1 MKWLRSKLD
10 QARKPFEP
18 GAKFEKYAPAINAF
32 DTFLFTP
39 NHVTKKGAHIRDVV
53 DLKRTM
59 ILVVLALVPALL
71 FGMWNTG
78 AQYLYQEMG
87 LASVLDVPFMDAFIE
102 GAILT
107 LPLIIVSYVVGL
119 TIEFIFAIYR
129 GHEVNEGY
137 LVTGLL
143 IPMIFPVDIPLW
155 MLALS
160 VAFAVLIGKEAFGGT
175 GMNILNPALTA
186 RAFAFFAYPL
196 YMSGNAIWVH
206 EGSTDAVSGET
217 ILGALASGTYS
228 GEVQGGAANA
238 VAFTNVVES
247 QQPSAL
253 ANASA
258 FDAFMGYIPGS
269 VAETSALMIILG
281 ALILIATKV
290 GSWRII
296 LGGVL
301 GGLAMGA
308 IFNFFGNMGSEF
320 ITGIVDSGKIT
331 MDQVYNDT
339 AAVAAL
345 DLSGWDATL
354 MELGTNQLINFPF
367 WQHLLVGSILFGVV
381 FMATDPVSA
390 AQTFK
395 GKWIY
400 GILIGIFGIMIRIF
414 NPAYPEGIMLA
425 ILLMNVFAPTIDHYV
440 IQSNVNK
447 RKKRTKKAQVN
458 LQTA

>member
-1 MKWLRSKLD
+1 MKWVRNKLD

-18 GAKFEKYAPAINAF
+18 GQKFEKFAPAINAF
-32 DTFLFTP
+32 DTFLYTP
-39 NHVTKKGAHIRDVV
+39 NHTTKKGAHIRDVV

-59 ILVVLALVPALL
+59 ITVVFALIPALL

-78 AQYLYQEMG
+78 AQYLYQDLG
-87 LASVLDVPFMDAFIE
+87 LANVTDVPFWDAFIE
-102 GAILT
+102 GAILVT
-107 LPLIIVSYVVGL
+107 PLIIVSYVVGL

-155 MLALS
+155 MLAIS

-206 EGSTDAVSGET
+206 QGATDSISGET
-217 ILGALASGTYS
+217 ILGTLAQGKSVAYS
-228 GEVQGGAANA
+228 
-238 VAFTNVVES
+238 F
-247 QQPSAL
+247 
-253 ANASA
+253 
-258 FDAFMGYIPGS
+258 FDAAAGFIPGS
-269 VAETSALMIILG
+269 VSETSTIAVLLG
-281 ALILIATKV
+281 AAILILTKV

-296 LGGVL
+296 LSGFAGAAVMGL
-301 GGLAMGA
+301 IFNAFGLNALMQFDWYMHLVVGGLA
-308 IFNFFGNMGSEF
+308 FG
-320 ITGIVDSGKIT
+320 
-331 MDQVYNDT
+331 
-339 AAVAAL
+339 L
-345 DLSGWDATL
+345 
-354 MELGTNQLINFPF
+354 
-367 WQHLLVGSILFGVV
+367 V

-390 AQTFK
+390 AQTMK

-400 GILIGIFGIMIRIF
+400 GFLCGFFGVMIRVF

-440 IQSNVNK
+440 IQGNVSK
-447 RKKRTKKAQVN
+447 RKKRLAKAKAQ